1 LTIGGS
7 ITTKSVDQF
16 REKRES
22 FEDRISSIETRKII
36 LQVESFLEKER
47 ALEEA
52 LKFEELYLRSKL
64 ETEQMLSQADRDR
77 LAKLKSRI

>member
-1 LTIGGS
+1 
-7 ITTKSVDQF
+7 
-16 REKRES
+16 
-22 FEDRISSIETRKII
+22 IETRKII
-36 LQVESFLEKER
+36 LPIESFLEKER

-52 LKFEELYLRSKL
+52 LKFEELYLRAKL

>member
-1 LTIGGS
+1 MTIGGS

-52 LKFEELYLRSKL
+52 LKFEELYLRAKL